1 MISETL
7 NTTGT
12 SLQKMPTTSE
22 QIDVGRKRSS
32 EQPDKAP
39 ETTKP
44 SALPTEELLSKI
56 KALTEDGMYSV
67 RFETDYKTQQL
78 VVKIVD
84 NQTQEIVRQIPP
96 EQALGLKQALTDYEG
111 NFVNTKS

>member
-1 MISETL
+1 MESL
-7 NTTGT
+7 NITGT
-12 SLQKMPTTSE
+12 SMQKMPTTSD
-22 QIDVGRKRSS
+22 QIDVGRKKVA
-32 EQPDKAP
+32 EQPDTAP

-44 SALPTEELLSKI
+44 SALPPEELLSKI
-56 KALTEDGMYSV
+56 KGLTENGMYSV